1 MNTMTKQT
9 KEPKEPKQ
17 KITISIADNME
28 PQGAAE
34 DTLETPEE
42 SETSI
47 LKETISEEK
56 EAPKALKRFAKIMRE
71 QGNRSTANEAIG
83 RQLWE
88 CWQEYTGR
96 TDRFRGCSAC
106 LVNKIVKLKKE
117 CDKYGISYK

>member
-17 KITISIADNME
+17 KFTISIADNME
-28 PQGAAE
+28 PQNAPE
-34 DTLETPEE
+34 DTLET
-42 SETSI
+42 SEGTEVP
-47 LKETISEEK
+47 ETIKPITEEK

-71 QGNRSTANEAIG
+71 QGNRSTANEAVG

-88 CWQEYTGR
+88 CWQEFTGR

-106 LVNKIVKLKKE
+106 LVNKIVRLKKE

>member
-1 MNTMTKQT
+1 MNTMS
-9 KEPKEPKQ
+9 KERKKF
-17 KITISIADNME
+17 TIAIADNME
-28 PQGAAE
+28 PQNEPQAS
-34 DTLETPEE
+34 LETPQE
-42 SETSI
+42 SETSAP
-47 LKETISEEK
+47 KETISEEK

-71 QGNRSTANEAIG
+71 QGTRSTANEAVG